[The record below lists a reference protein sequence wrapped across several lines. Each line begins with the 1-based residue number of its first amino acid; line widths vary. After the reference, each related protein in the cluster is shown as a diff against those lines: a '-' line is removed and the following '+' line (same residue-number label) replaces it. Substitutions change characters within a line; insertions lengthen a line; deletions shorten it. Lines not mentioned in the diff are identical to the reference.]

1 LAGNIGGIL
10 IIGWCPAVTS
20 EASSSAGGILRRFGK
35 FCEDGYT
42 GCIGNVED
50 DSGLVVIDVAGDL
63 CHAGKDHASLVS
75 DIERVH
81 GGERF
86 VMAETAFPPNAVIR
100 SPFEVGKQAVI

>member
-1 LAGNIGGIL
+1 MIV
-10 IIGWCPAVTS
+10 GWCPAVTS
-20 EASSSAGGILRRFGK
+20 ESSGSAGGILRRFGK

-63 CHAGKDHASLVS
+63 CHAGKDHAGLVS

-81 GGERF
+81 GGER
-86 VMAETAFPPNAVIR
+86 R
-100 SPFEVGKQAVI
+100 GKIGDCRNGISSESSHKVSV